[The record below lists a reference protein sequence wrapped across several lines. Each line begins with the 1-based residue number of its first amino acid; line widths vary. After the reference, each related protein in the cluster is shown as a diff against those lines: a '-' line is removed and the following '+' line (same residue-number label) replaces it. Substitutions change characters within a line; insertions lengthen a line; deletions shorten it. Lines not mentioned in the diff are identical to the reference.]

1 MRITIDR
8 ASIQPSDL
16 KVSCEGHDVCIT
28 DTDPNTSS
36 DLFARQLQDLATILF
51 QTGMISILS
60 PQERENANK
69 IEAIKRIRSLFSTD
83 LRTAKE
89 FVDRIAPPRRY

>member
-8 ASIQPSDL
+8 NTIRPSDL
-16 KVSCEGHDVCIT
+16 KLADEGHEVCIT
-28 DTDPNTSS
+28 DTDPNGSS
-36 DLFARQLQDLATILF
+36 DLFSRQLQDLATILF
-51 QTGMISILS
+51 QTGMIAVLS
-60 PQERENANK
+60 PQEREVANK

-89 FVDRIAPPRRY
+89 FVDRIAPPRY